1 MPLRRLCL
9 AASAILCAST
19 LLAQPTRRG
28 LVLISIDGLRP
39 DLVAEAD
46 KHRLAIPNLR
56 DIFKRGARASGVRGV
71 LPTVTYP
78 SHTTMLTGVT
88 PAKHGILNNTTF
100 DPLGTNL
107 DGWYW
112 YSEDIRVPTLWDAA
126 ARAGYK
132 VGSVSW
138 PVSAGAPGVS
148 FSIPEYW
155 RSFQP
160 DDLKLQR
167 IVSTPGLLAEFEKK
181 LGPYKPDL
189 RDAVP
194 ADWTRTRYAAEII
207 RAKHARFI
215 TVHLGALDHD
225 THDYG
230 PYSKEAFATLEEIDK
245 MVGELLQAMK
255 AETPEAAICIV
266 SDHGFADVNRV
277 LNLRVAFVE
286 AGLITPNPRRTT
298 ARSAVLSDWKAQTW
312 ESAGSAMVMLKD
324 PRDAATRDAV
334 EKLLK
339 RLAVDP
345 ANGIAAIL
353 DSKTITAMGG
363 SPDVAFVVDMKPG
376 FLIENNMTG
385 PLVTERK
392 PGGAHGYAPTHPEL
406 LASFLFAG
414 PGVRV
419 GASLGEID
427 MRSIAP
433 TLATY
438 LGVTFTT
445 ADLPALDV
453 LTRR

>member
-1 MPLRRLCL
+1 
-9 AASAILCAST
+9 
-19 LLAQPTRRG
+19 
-28 LVLISIDGLRP
+28 VLISIDGLRP
-39 DLVAEAD
+39 DLVADAD
-46 KHRLAIPNLR
+46 KHRLSIPNLR
-56 DIFKRGARASGVRGV
+56 DIFKRGAHASGVRGV

-78 SHTTMLTGVT
+78 SHTTDAHRRHTGETRHPEQHYVRST
-88 PAKHGILNNTTF
+88 RNQSRRLV
-100 DPLGTNL
+100 LVQR
-107 DGWYW
+107 
-112 YSEDIRVPTLWDAA
+112 DIRVPTLWDAA

-167 IVSTPGLLAEFEKK
+167 VVSTPGLLAEFEKK

-225 THDYG
+225 AHDYG

-266 SDHGFADVNRV
+266 SDHGFADVSRV

-286 AGLITPNPRRTT
+286 AGLITPNPRRTS
-298 ARSAVLSDWKAQTW
+298 ARSPILSDWKAQTW
-312 ESAGSAMVMLKD
+312 ESAGSAYGD
-324 PRDAATRDAV
+324 V
-334 EKLLK
+334 E
-339 RLAVDP
+339 
-345 ANGIAAIL
+345 
-353 DSKTITAMGG
+353 
-363 SPDVAFVVDMKPG
+363 
-376 FLIENNMTG
+376 
-385 PLVTERK
+385 
-392 PGGAHGYAPTHPEL
+392 
-406 LASFLFAG
+406 
-414 PGVRV
+414 
-419 GASLGEID
+419 
-427 MRSIAP
+427 RSARHRH
-433 TLATY
+433 A
-438 LGVTFTT
+438 
-445 ADLPALDV
+445 
-453 LTRR
+453 RRGR